1 MYKRQAFAFA
11 FLSVVVVAF
20 ECAFSNAVAPPNAT
34 NLCTPSH
41 CNAVNVCPHRG
52 PGWSDDVSWHKPWNS
67 AESIRAFLS
76 ALRCAGKAWSC
87 VFRFHCLGFPTLIE
101 MSFSLSEFSN
111 FRQKLVSS
119 FAGVALRTEEKDDD
133 DDEFKEEIRTTR

>member
-1 MYKRQAFAFA
+1 
-11 FLSVVVVAF
+11 
-20 ECAFSNAVAPPNAT
+20 
-34 NLCTPSH
+34 
-41 CNAVNVCPHRG
+41 
-52 PGWSDDVSWHKPWNS
+52 
-67 AESIRAFLS
+67 
-76 ALRCAGKAWSC
+76 
-87 VFRFHCLGFPTLIE
+87 